1 MNTKVN
7 PYFQQVS
14 PTKEQI
20 SESIAVLDKKM
31 SEELNSIA
39 AQQQKRATQLA
50 SITAPFRHFK
60 EVDTQTAK
68 TTISALKDLA
78 KESFEEQRLKLNDV
92 LTNVQE
98 QQTFKLTFD
107 ATLKIGGPPYD
118 VDWTTGGFCSADKAT
133 GEFRVNPVNGY
144 AAAAVGMYLSPTQ
157 DTLALLTAYMPIT
170 YSWANWNYG
179 GGAAWSSGGVG
190 IIVYDL
196 SGTFPPIK
204 QPAVLWN
211 AGGVP
216 WFEQHE
222 ETTYLSHTGAAE
234 TLFAMKAGGTYLVW
248 AWCWGNTGVSND
260 AVALASITCKMPF
273 FVVKLAWF

>member
-1 MNTKVN
+1 MTTKVN

-20 SESIAVLDKKM
+20 SESIAVLDKKI

-39 AQQQKRATQLA
+39 AKQQKRATQLA

-68 TTISALKDLA
+68 TTISALKDLE
-78 KESFEEQRLKLNDV
+78 KESFEEQRLKVNDS
-92 LTNVQE
+92 LTGLKE
-98 QQTFKLTFD
+98 QQTFMLSIDT
-107 ATLKIGGPPYD
+107 TLKIGGPPYD
-118 VDWTTGGFCSADKAT
+118 VDWTTGGFCSADKTT

-157 DTLALLTAYMPIT
+157 DTFAELTAYMPIS

-179 GGAAWSSGGVG
+179 GGSAWSSGGVG
-190 IIVYDL
+190 ILIYDL
-196 SGTFPPIK
+196 SGSIIPFDNR
-204 QPAVLWN
+204 AVLWN

-222 ETTYLSHTGAAE
+222 ETTYLSNTTAAK
-234 TLFAMKAGGTYLVW
+234 TSFILKAGGTFLVW
-248 AWCWGNTGVSND
+248 AWCWGNTGASND

-273 FVVKLAWF
+273 FVVKPVWF